1 MLIRSSS
8 RFFREGKRTASYT
21 LAGGIDTAAPAQWGE
36 RKVPMN
42 EKIIHV
48 LPTPRGIIALPQ
60 RGTRPMTAVDKV
72 KAKLDPLLMAR
83 MAGVLVETNKSD

>member
-1 MLIRSSS
+1 
-8 RFFREGKRTASYT
+8 
-21 LAGGIDTAAPAQWGE
+21 
-36 RKVPMN
+36 MN

>member
-1 MLIRSSS
+1 
-8 RFFREGKRTASYT
+8 
-21 LAGGIDTAAPAQWGE
+21 
-36 RKVPMN
+36 MN

-60 RGTRPMTAVDKV
+60 RCPRPMTAVDKV

-83 MAGVLVETNKSD
+83 MAGVLVEANKSD